1 MASNYSQKAGLPPG
15 TLTYLGVKPEHDIK
29 ISMIDYDESHLE
41 MKVIEELN
49 VLPKY
54 HAKSTVSWI
63 NLDGVHNLDLITEIG
78 KIFTIHPLMLEDI
91 ANTSHRPKLEE
102 QDEHIF
108 FTLKMLFYDDSSS
121 ELSSEQVSMVLG
133 KNYLISFQEYEA
145 DIFDQV
151 RERIRSGSGRIRGR
165 GADYLVYALVDAV
178 VDSYFEII
186 EKLEAQVDL
195 LEDRI
200 QFEPD
205 KSDFHQIMKLKKEFA
220 NIKRYISPL
229 REALGFFEKSE
240 SELIDVRTKY
250 FFRDVFDH
258 ILLASDSLEAS
269 RDRLSIILDT
279 FNSTIGNRM
288 NQVMK
293 TLTII
298 STIFIPLTFIAGL
311 YGMNFH
317 YMPELQ
323 WKWAY
328 PAVLG
333 LMGVILIGMIIYLKK
348 RKWM

>member
-15 TLTYLGVKPEHDIK
+15 TLTYLGEKPEHDIK
-29 ISMIDYDESHLE
+29 ISLINYDTTTLE
-41 MKVIEELN
+41 MKTIQDIGEL
-49 VLPKY
+49 LSYSK
-54 HAKSTVSWI
+54 KDSVSWI
-63 NLDGVHNLDLITEIG
+63 YLDGVHDIEVVGGVGELFN
-78 KIFTIHPLMLEDI
+78 IHSLMLEDI
-91 ANTSHRPKLEE
+91 TNTGHRPKLEE

-108 FTLKMLFYDDSSS
+108 FTLKMLFYDEDSM

-133 KNYLISFQEYEA
+133 KNYLISFQEYEV

-151 RERIRSGSGRIRGR
+151 RERIKSGSGRIRR
-165 GADYLVYALVDAV
+165 RSADFLVYALVDSV

-186 EKLEAQVDL
+186 EKMEAQVDI

-200 QFEPD
+200 QLEPD
-205 KSDFHQIMKLKKEFA
+205 KSDFHQIMKLKKLFA
-220 NIKRYISPL
+220 GIRRYILPL

-240 SELIDVRTKY
+240 SEHIDSRTKY

-258 ILLASDSLEAS
+258 ILLASDALEAN
-269 RDRLSIILDT
+269 RDRLNNIMDT
-279 FNSTIGNRM
+279 FNSNVSNRM
-288 NQVMK
+288 SQVMK

-311 YGMNFH
+311 YGMNFQ

-323 WKWAY
+323 WRWAY
-328 PAVLG
+328 PGVLG
-333 LMGVILIGMIIYLKK
+333 LMGFIFVGMIIYLKK